1 MKAVLTIG
9 IPASGKTTWAEKMA
23 REQGWLNT
31 NRDDIRFS
39 VTGHTSWKTYKF
51 KKRVEDMVT
60 AIQRSMI
67 ESAAKMGMNVI
78 ISDTNL
84 NKHHRESLVQYLKD
98 LGFAVEFEEFHISL
112 EDAYHRDALRENGV
126 GRDVIYSM
134 YQRYLEYVGVRKH
147 VHSPDKTPAI
157 CFDVDGTL
165 AHMNGR
171 RPFDWGRVGED
182 TPDALLIE
190 IANSLS
196 KKYKIL
202 VMTGRDGCCLEET
215 KEWLNKHGLR
225 YDDIFIREA
234 GDTRKDYII
243 KKELFF
249 KYVDGKYN
257 VHAVFDDR
265 PQVLTHAWL
274 PMGIKTFTCGDFN
287 INF

>member
-1 MKAVLTIG
+1 MKAILTIG
-9 IPASGKTTWAEKMA
+9 IPASGKTVWAEEHA
-23 REQGWLNT
+23 RKNGFVNV
-31 NRDDIRFS
+31 NRDDLRFT
-39 VTGHTSWKTYKF
+39 VTGHRSWGTYKF
-51 KKRVEDMVT
+51 KGETENMVT
-60 AIQRSMI
+60 DMQRSMI
-67 ESAAKMGMNVI
+67 KEAANRGKSVI
-78 ISDTNL
+78 VSDTNL
-84 NKHHRESLVQYLKD
+84 VKRRRDELVKFLKET
-98 LGFAVEFEEFHISL
+98 GFAVEFKEFHVSL
-112 EDAYHRDALRENGV
+112 EEAYKRDALRVNGV
-126 GRDVIYSM
+126 GRDVIYTM

-147 VHSPDKTPAI
+147 THSPDKTPAI

-171 RPFDWGRVGED
+171 SPFDWEKVGED
-182 TPDALLIE
+182 TPDTLLIE

-202 VMTGRDGCCLEET
+202 VMTGRDGSCLEET
-215 KEWLNKHGLR
+215 KNWLKKHGLH
-225 YDDIFIREA
+225 YDDIFIREE
-234 GDTRKDYII
+234 GDIRKDYII